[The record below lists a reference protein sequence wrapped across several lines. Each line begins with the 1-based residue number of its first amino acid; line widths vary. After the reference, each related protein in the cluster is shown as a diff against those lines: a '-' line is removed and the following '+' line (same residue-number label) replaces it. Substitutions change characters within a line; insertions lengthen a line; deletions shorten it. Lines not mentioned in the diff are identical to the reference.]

1 MEVEEDRV
9 AAEVEQRITIF
20 KLGWTVYDDSTLG
33 NVYVDNYTRPRAKA
47 KGIGAVYRA

>member
-1 MEVEEDRV
+1 MEVEEDQV
-9 AAEVEQRITIF
+9 AAEVEQRITIS

-33 NVYVDNYTRPRAKA
+33 IVYVDNCTRSGAEA

>member
-1 MEVEEDRV
+1 MEGEEDQV
-9 AAEVEQRITIF
+9 AAEVGQRITIS

-33 NVYVDNYTRPRAKA
+33 IVYVVNCTRSGAKA

>member
-20 KLGWTVYDDSTLG
+20 KLGWTVYDDSTLRI
-33 NVYVDNYTRPRAKA
+33 VYVDNCTRSGANA